1 MFIDTHAHLD
11 DPSYNEAPIS
21 EVIKRAHNASVE
33 YIIAPGINLPS
44 SNKVKE
50 ISDRFDEVYFSAGI
64 HCHNALE
71 FTKNALWEISNLLDN
86 PKGIAVGEVGLDY
99 HYDFSPR
106 DVQMRVLENFLELA
120 ITKNKP
126 MILHCRE
133 AEEDLWKML
142 KAYEGKVNGVI
153 HCYTGSAEY
162 AEKFVSLGFYI
173 GFTGVI
179 TFKNSSS
186 IREAVMVVPDD
197 KILTETDSPYMTPIP
212 YRGKRNEPMHI
223 PLIAEKLASIKEKST
238 EEFYPMLLNNARECF
253 GVDWGLNSKN

>member
-1 MFIDTHAHLD
+1 
-11 DPSYNEAPIS
+11 
-21 EVIKRAHNASVE
+21 
-33 YIIAPGINLPS
+33 
-44 SNKVKE
+44 
-50 ISDRFDEVYFSAGI
+50 
-64 HCHNALE
+64 
-71 FTKNALWEISNLLDN
+71 
-86 PKGIAVGEVGLDY
+86 
-99 HYDFSPR
+99 
-106 DVQMRVLENFLELA
+106 
-120 ITKNKP
+120 